1 MKVLVA
7 DNFSETAQARIAESG
22 IEVINSPELRD
33 DALTRAV
40 AETGASVLIVRS
52 TMVEASTLEA
62 GRDTLRL
69 IIRAGAGFN
78 TIDVATA
85 TKLGIRV
92 ANCPGM
98 NAQAVAEIAFGLIL
112 SLDRNIPD
120 NVLDLRNGRYDK
132 AGYSGTPGLY
142 GKTLGII
149 GLGYT
154 GRAMIPLAKAFGID
168 VVAWSRS
175 LTPERASELGVRQLE
190 TALDVASSADILS
203 LHVALN
209 DDTRHMV
216 SKNFLDAMRPG
227 AYLINTARSEVVD
240 ESALAE
246 AVTSRGIKV
255 GVDVFENEP
264 STGTGT
270 VDNPLFALPGVIGT
284 HHIGGATLQAHQAVA
299 DETVRIVLEFAKS
312 GVVLNA
318 VG

>member
-7 DNFSETAQARIAESG
+7 DRFSETAQAQIAETG
-22 IEVINSPELRD
+22 INVINAPDLRD
-33 DALTRAV
+33 DALAQAV
-40 AETGASVLIVRS
+40 VDTEANILIVRS
-52 TMVEASTLEA
+52 TRVEASTLNA
-62 GRDTLRL
+62 GAETLRL

-85 TKLGIRV
+85 TRLGIHV

-98 NAQAVAEIAFGLIL
+98 NAHAVAEIAFGLIL
-112 SLDRNIPD
+112 SLDRSIHD

-132 AGYSGTPGLY
+132 AGYSDAPGLY

-154 GRAMIPLAKAFGID
+154 GRAMVPLAKAFGMD

-175 LTPERASELGVRQLE
+175 LTPDRASELGVRRLE
-190 TALDVASSADILS
+190 TPLDVAANSNIVS

-209 DDTRHMV
+209 DDTRHMI
-216 SKNFLDAMRPG
+216 SEKFLDAMKPG

-246 AVTSRGIKV
+246 AVRSKGIKV
-255 GVDVFENEP
+255 GVDVFEGEP
-264 STGTGT
+264 STGTGV
-270 VDNPLFALPGVIGT
+270 VDNPLFSLPGVIGA
-284 HHIGGATLQAHQAVA
+284 HHIGGATLQAHQAIA
-299 DETVRIVLEFAKS
+299 DETVRIVLEFASS
-312 GVVLNA
+312 GMVLNA

>member
-154 GRAMIPLAKAFGID
+154 GRAMIPLAKAFGMD

>member
-22 IEVINSPELRD
+22 IEVIDSPGLRD

-52 TMVEASTLEA
+52 TLVEASTLEA
-62 GRDTLRL
+62 GRETLRL

-78 TIDVATA
+78 TINVATA
-85 TKLGIRV
+85 TKLGVRV

-98 NAQAVAEIAFGLIL
+98 NAHAVAEIAFGLIL
-112 SLDRNIPD
+112 SLDRDIPD

-154 GRAMIPLAKAFGID
+154 GRAMIPLAKAFGMG

-175 LTPERASELGVRQLE
+175 LTPERASELGVRRLE
-190 TALDVASSADILS
+190 TALDIAASSDIVS
-203 LHVALN
+203 LHVAMN

-216 SKNFLDAMRPG
+216 STEFLDAMRPG

-246 AVTSRGIKV
+246 AVTSRGIKA

-312 GVVLNA
+312 GEVLNA

>member
-33 DALTRAV
+33 DSLTHAV

-52 TMVEASTLEA
+52 TLVEAPTLEA
-62 GRDTLRL
+62 GAETLRL

-112 SLDRNIPD
+112 SLDRDIPD

-154 GRAMIPLAKAFGID
+154 GRAMIPLAKAFGMD

-175 LTPERASELGVRQLE
+175 LTTARASELGVRQLK
-190 TALDVASSADILS
+190 TALAVASSSDIVS
-203 LHVALN
+203 LHVAMN

-216 SKNFLDAMRPG
+216 DKTFLDAMRPG
-227 AYLINTARSEVVD
+227 AYLINTARSEVVN
-240 ESALAE
+240 ETELAE
-246 AVTSRGIKV
+246 AVTTRGIKA

-318 VG
+318 VR